1 MHRRFGKSDIVRI
14 AVDAMQFN
22 GLEPDFSSQVEK
34 QIASIPGPAHESG
47 SDILDLTSLLWCS
60 LDNDDSL
67 DLDQLTACEE
77 ESDM

>member
-34 QIASIPGPAHESG
+34 QIASITGPAHESG
-47 SDILDLTSLLWCS
+47 SDILAWPVDAKLEDEDPLF
-60 LDNDDSL
+60 
-67 DLDQLTACEE
+67 
-77 ESDM
+77 